1 MRIGIIGTGNLGSK
15 LEALFTEVG
24 HDVRARGSAS
34 AGQAAEHGEV
44 AILALP
50 YNACADALPP
60 LADALRGK
68 VVVDATNPIN
78 PDWSPMELGE
88 TAAAEHIQALLP
100 DARVVKAFN
109 MVFAD
114 VMTPQGLDRGGV
126 PATVFVAGDD
136 MNARAT
142 VAALAEEAGF
152 APVEVGPLSHARFM
166 EGMAHLN
173 IQLALGMGA
182 GTGGAFVYTRG

>member
-1 MRIGIIGTGNLGSK
+1 MRIGIIGSGNLGSK
-15 LEALFTEVG
+15 LEALF
-24 HDVRARGSAS
+24 AS
-34 AGQAAEHGEV
+34 AGHAVLAVGRADAADAAAHGEIV
-44 AILALP
+44 VLALP
-50 YNACADALPP
+50 YDACASALPP

-78 PDWSPMELGE
+78 PDWSPMDLDGE
-88 TAAAEHIQALLP
+88 AAAERVQSLLP

-114 VMTPQGLDRGGV
+114 VMTPEGLDRDGT

-136 MNARAT
+136 EDARAT
-142 VAALAEEAGF
+142 VAALADEVGF
-152 APVEVGPLSHARFM
+152 APVEVGGLSHATFL

-182 GTGGAFVYTRG
+182 GTGGAFVYSRG